1 MTPSLTY
8 VEFLLVFLAVPVVA
22 LAAAVARRTDSL
34 RRVLAGVAALVCIA
48 VGYTA
53 PWDSYLVGRGV
64 WTYGEGVV
72 AVRFARVP
80 LGEWL
85 FFVLQT
91 TVTGLWYHLL
101 APQVEPGVPG
111 RDVPGRA
118 DARGV
123 GAVAW
128 LALAA
133 LGAGLV
139 VASAETYY
147 LGMILVWAAPV
158 VAFLWAVGGPVIWR
172 YRRVVAIAVTV
183 PSVYL
188 WAADRFA
195 IDSGLWTIST
205 DYSTGVHLLGLPVEE
220 AVFFVLTNVLVVQGL
235 LLFDWVVA
243 RAGERGPAYAV
254 AGLVPDSVA
263 DSVSS
268 VAGRIPGVAE
278 TRRHIAEVRRR
289 WE

>member
-1 MTPSLTY
+1 M
-8 VEFLLVFLAVPVVA
+8 AV
-22 LAAAVARRTDSL
+22 
-34 RRVLAGVAALVCIA
+34 
-48 VGYTA
+48 
-53 PWDSYLVGRGV
+53 
-64 WTYGEGVV
+64 
-72 AVRFARVP
+72 
-80 LGEWL
+80 
-85 FFVLQT
+85 FVLQT
-91 TVTGLWYHLL
+91 TATGLWYHLL
-101 APQVEPGVPG
+101 APRVEPGLPG
-111 RDVPGRA
+111 RDLPGRPET
-118 DARGV
+118 RGL
-123 GAVAW
+123 GATAW
-128 LALAA
+128 LALGA
-133 LGAGLV
+133 LGVGLV
-139 VASAETYY
+139 VVSAQTYY

-205 DYSTGVHLLGLPVEE
+205 DYSTGVPLLGLPVEE

-243 RAGERGPAYAV
+243 RAGERGLAYAV
-254 AGLVPDSVA
+254 AGLIPRSVPNSLGSIA
-263 DSVSS
+263 DSVVS

-278 TRRHIAEVRRR
+278 VRSR